1 MDTSILVPQINQ
13 IDRTS
18 GNSYLRIELDRQ
30 TPAIL
35 AMDHT
40 QEVLVVP
47 TRRVTP
53 MPNMAECVLGLLNWR
68 NRVLWVIDLP
78 QMLKLQPL
86 DTAAQQY
93 HIAIIRV
100 RQVPLALV
108 VQEVK
113 GVTQFIPD
121 CIQSPTGLV
130 PSSLIPYLHGCIHQQ
145 NEILLVLNTEAIVH
159 SPVLHSD

>member
-13 IDRTS
+13 IDKTP
-18 GNSYLRIELDRQ
+18 GNSYLRLDLDQQ

-35 AMDHT
+35 SMEHT

-47 TRRVTP
+47 IKRITP

-68 NRVLWVIDLP
+68 NRVLWIIDLA
-78 QMLKLQPL
+78 QMLKLHSL

-100 RQVPLALV
+100 GQVPLGLV
-108 VQEVK
+108 VQKVK
-113 GVTQFIPD
+113 GVTQFLPD

-130 PSSLIPYLHGCIHQQ
+130 TSSLIPYVHGCIHQQ

-159 SPVLHSD
+159 SPILHSN